1 MALTPEDVVNKQFT
15 TIGVRKK
22 GYDEGEVDQF
32 LNEIE
37 AELRRLHAE
46 NNELRSRL
54 TAAQRAQ
61 QAAPPQA
68 APAAPQAAPAPPP
81 PPPVAAPAAPAPVAV
96 PAPANVDSS
105 AGAARMLELA
115 QRTADEH

>member
-37 AELRRLHAE
+37 AELRRLLAE

-54 TAAQRAQ
+54 TAAQRAA
-61 QAAPPQA
+61 QAAPPQG
-68 APAAPQAAPAPPP
+68 APAPPPPPQAAPAPPP
-81 PPPVAAPAAPAPVAV
+81 PPPTAPPVAPVVAAAAVSA
-96 PAPANVDSS
+96 DSS
-105 AGAARMLELA
+105 A
-115 QRTADEH
+115 